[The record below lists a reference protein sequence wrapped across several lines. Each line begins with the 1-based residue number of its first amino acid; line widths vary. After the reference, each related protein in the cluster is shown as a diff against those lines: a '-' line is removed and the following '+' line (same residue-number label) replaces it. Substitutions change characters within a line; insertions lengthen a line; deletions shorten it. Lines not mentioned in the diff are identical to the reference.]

1 MTVWPSFR
9 QAWAVDAAAHVV
21 LLGDLSAYVSLSG
34 YRLRLTEHGALLGGA
49 PEEFVVVG
57 MPDEKVELTYLRR
70 VGSRAWKVHVQT
82 VVVGADGRAPAS
94 LA

>member
-1 MTVWPSFR
+1 MWCCSG
-9 QAWAVDAAAHVV
+9 AHQ
-21 LLGDLSAYVSLSG
+21 
-34 YRLRLTEHGALLGGA
+34 
-49 PEEFVVVG
+49 EFVVVG